1 MLGHSN
7 ATRLYQ
13 FFVFDH
19 ACLTLSTSHPNSFLI
34 FSYCHLLSFP
44 SNVLTDER
52 LRLQGIVLLFEHVTT
67 FRCLH
72 YFAAG
77 QTKLRKSAS

>member
-7 ATRLYQ
+7 ATGLFQ

-34 FSYCHLLSFP
+34 FSYYHLSIP

-52 LRLQGIVLLFEHVTT
+52 LRLQGIVLLLERVTT

-72 YFAAG
+72 HFAAG